1 MHEPDRPPRLV
12 AVVAM
17 ARNRVIGA
25 RGAMPWTLPSDLRH
39 FRELTLGRPMIM
51 GRKTFEAIGKAL
63 DGRDTI
69 VLSRG
74 PEIERADVLTVADA
88 ETALKAA
95 RMMAA
100 SRGSNEI
107 VIAGGGEIYQHF
119 LGQID
124 RIELTRV
131 EADLAG
137 DTFFPDF
144 ENEGFERR
152 SERTPP
158 QNPRDSAP
166 MRFETWER
174 TGAPP
179 R

>member
-1 MHEPDRPPRLV
+1 
-12 AVVAM
+12 M
-17 ARNRVIGA
+17 AKNRVIGA
-25 RGAMPWTLPSDLRH
+25 KGAMPWTLPSDLRH

-74 PEIERADVLTVADA
+74 AEIEGADVLTVADA

-107 VIAGGGEIYQHF
+107 VIAGGGEIYERF

-131 EADLAG
+131 EAEPAG
-137 DTFFPDF
+137 DTFFP
-144 ENEGFERR
+144 
-152 SERTPP
+152 
-158 QNPRDSAP
+158 
-166 MRFETWER
+166 RF
-174 TGAPP
+174 
-179 R
+179 